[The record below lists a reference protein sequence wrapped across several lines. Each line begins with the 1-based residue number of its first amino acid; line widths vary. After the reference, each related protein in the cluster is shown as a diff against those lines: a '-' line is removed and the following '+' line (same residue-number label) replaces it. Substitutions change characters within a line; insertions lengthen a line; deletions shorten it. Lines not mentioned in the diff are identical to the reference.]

1 MTLYG
6 RFCEACGLSVGST
19 RIPAR
24 KPVREAVELQR
35 VCGTCGVPAKS
46 EDSER
51 CINCGGRIVTLGGD
65 LD

>member
-1 MTLYG
+1 MTQYG

-19 RIPAR
+19 RTASR
-24 KPVREAVELQR
+24 KPVHEAVELHR

-51 CINCGGRIVTLGGD
+51 CINCGGKFVTLGGEID
-65 LD
+65 